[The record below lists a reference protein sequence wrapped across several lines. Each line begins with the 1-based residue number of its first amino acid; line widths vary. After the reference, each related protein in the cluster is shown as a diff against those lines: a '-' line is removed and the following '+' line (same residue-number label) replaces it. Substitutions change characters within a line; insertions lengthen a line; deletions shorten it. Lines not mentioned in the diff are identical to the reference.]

1 MSGVDGHLSGSVD
14 VELLHAVCEGAGGSP
29 VTVGALTE
37 ALTQDHLDGPEAGG
51 QRDLAPAGGRPV
63 SSMSSISH
71 VLQLVEA
78 VGRGAVRTT
87 ALASL
92 QPHPAQ
98 ILLLSP
104 HVLGDLRL
112 EVLRDCPQ
120 LQLTCNTE

>member
-1 MSGVDGHLSGSVD
+1 MSGVEGHLSGPVD

-37 ALTQDHLDGPEAGG
+37 ALTQDHLDRPEAGG
-51 QRDLAPAGGRPV
+51 QRDLTPAGGRPV
-63 SSMSSISH
+63 SSVPH

-104 HVLGDLRL
+104 HVLGHLRL

-120 LQLTCNTE
+120 LQLTCSTE

>member
-1 MSGVDGHLSGSVD
+1 MQF
-14 VELLHAVCEGAGGSP
+14 LHAVCEGAGGSP

-37 ALTQDHLDGPEAGG
+37 ALTQDDLDRPEAGG

-63 SSMSSISH
+63 TSVPH

>member
-1 MSGVDGHLSGSVD
+1 MQ
-14 VELLHAVCEGAGGSP
+14 LLHAVCEGAGGSP

-37 ALTQDHLDGPEAGG
+37 ALTQDDLDRPEAGG

-63 SSMSSISH
+63 SSISH